1 VYLLVANM
9 RSLCIVVPRQEG
21 EAVRKKL
28 SDLGLLDQDLHIK
41 RENELLLIP
50 IRERPAPG
58 ELDDKY
64 AIKED
69 DFDQRGARFKS
80 YKDAVE
86 GVPKDLLPLL
96 PTSFDVVGDIALIK
110 LPEELFGY
118 GKKIGKAMLEATPSV
133 RIVAHDKGVQGIERI
148 RDLEVLAGEGGLV
161 TVHREHGMR
170 FEVDVS
176 RCYFSPRL
184 ATERTRVATLVR
196 DGERV
201 LDMFAGVGPFS
212 VLIAKTRKVEKVI
225 AIDINPIA
233 IEYLKKNIL
242 LNKVQNVEPVCAD
255 AKDFIKTVDPVD
267 RVIMNLPHTGF
278 EFLGDAILACAEDAT
293 IHFYEITDEAQTR
306 TKDIEALAILL
317 GRTAKVVGTREVRTY
332 SPTES
337 QWAFDIKVYIGQ
349 GSGVQAK

>member
-1 VYLLVANM
+1 M
-9 RSLCIVVPRQEG
+9 RSLCIIVPRQEG

-28 SDLGLLDQDLHIK
+28 SDLGLLDLELHIK
-41 RENELLLIP
+41 REPDLLLIP
-50 IRERPAPG
+50 IKERPAPG
-58 ELDDKY
+58 ELDGKY
-64 AIKED
+64 TVKED
-69 DFDQRGARFKS
+69 EFEHRGQRFKS
-80 YKDAVE
+80 YKDVVE

-96 PTSFDVVGDIALIK
+96 PTSFDVIGDVALIK
-110 LPEELFGY
+110 LPEELIAY
-118 GKKIGKAMLEATPSV
+118 GKNVGEAMLKATPSV
-133 RIVAHDKGVQGIERI
+133 RIVAQDKGVQGIERI
-148 RDLEVLAGEGGLV
+148 RDLEVLAGQGGLV
-161 TVHREHGMR
+161 TVHREQGLR

-184 ATERTRVATLVR
+184 STERTRVATLVR

-212 VLIAKTRKVEKVI
+212 VQIAKTRKIEKII
-225 AIDINPIA
+225 AIDINPTA

-242 LNKVQNVEPVCAD
+242 LNKVENIEPVCAD

-278 EFLGDAILACAEDAT
+278 EYLSDAIMACAEDAT
-293 IHFYEITDEAQTR
+293 IHFYEITDEVETR
-306 TKDIEALAILL
+306 SKDIEALAILL

-337 QWAFDIKVYIGQ
+337 QWAFDIKVYIVQ
-349 GSGVQAK
+349 GCGVGPK